1 MKLPILYKRDV
12 LGKILT
18 WTVEVDQDK
27 YRTISGYI
35 DGVQSTSEWTTCYAK
50 NVGKKNETTP
60 DQQALLEAQAM
71 HKKKKEGG
79 RFENIEDVDNP
90 IFFKPMLANKWE
102 DRKDK
107 VTYPLFS
114 QPKLDGIRCIIRA
127 DGMWSR
133 NGKPI
138 ISAPHIYR
146 SIQHL
151 FEENPDLVLDG
162 ELYADKFANDFNKI
176 CSLVKKT
183 KPTMADL
190 AESARSIEYHIYDIP
205 SVDDVFSVRISTL
218 WAMFR
223 DKKFEDTNCKY
234 VFTQMITDETEVQT
248 YYEQYVDEG
257 YEGQMIRTNEKYE
270 NKRSN
275 TLLKHKSF
283 IDEEYTILDV
293 HEGKGDREGM
303 VGHMVFANKDGR
315 TFHSNVKANWEEL
328 TEMWRNRNS
337 LIGKEATIK
346 YFNLT
351 PGESPVP
358 RFPYVISIRDYE

>member
-1 MKLPILYKRDV
+1 MIKLPILYKRDV

-50 NVGKKNETTP
+50 NIGKKNETTP

-79 RFENIEDVDNP
+79 RFENIEDIDNP

-190 AESARSIEYHIYDIP
+190 AESAKSIEYHIYDLP
-205 SVDDVFSVRISTL
+205 SYDDVFLFRYLKLSELQISYCCKLVPTITCS
-218 WAMFR
+218 
-223 DKKFEDTNCKY
+223 DEDTIQ
-234 VFTQMITDETEVQT
+234 F
-248 YYEQYVDEG
+248 YYNQYVEQG
-257 YEGQMIRTNEKYE
+257 YEGQMLRTNEKYE
-270 NKRSN
+270 SKRSN

-351 PGESPVP
+351 PDGIP
-358 RFPYVISIRDYE
+358 RFPYVIAIRDYE

>member
-50 NVGKKNETTP
+50 NIGKKNETTP

-102 DRKDK
+102 DRQDK

-114 QPKLDGIRCIIRA
+114 QPKLDGIRCIVRA

-138 ISAPHIYR
+138 ISAPHIFR

-190 AESARSIEYHIYDIP
+190 AESAKSIEYHIYDIP
-205 SVDDVFSVRISTL
+205 SVDDVFLKRFEILSELFRNDDGINESCVLVKTSVVGSLIS
-218 WAMFR
+218 
-223 DKKFEDTNCKY
+223 
-234 VFTQMITDETEVQT
+234 VQSL
-248 YYEQYVDEG
+248 YEQYVDEG
-257 YEGQMIRTNEKYE
+257 YEGQMLRTNEKYE
-270 NKRSN
+270 SKRSN

-303 VGHMVFANKDGR
+303 VGHMVFANKEGR

-328 TEMWRNRNS
+328 TEMWKDRHS
-337 LIGKEATIK
+337 LVGKQATIK

-351 PGESPVP
+351 PDNIP
-358 RFPYVISIRDYE
+358 RFPYVIAIRDYE

>member
-1 MKLPILYKRDV
+1 MIKLPTLYKRDV

-18 WTVEVDQDK
+18 WSVEVDQDK
-27 YRTISGYI
+27 YRTFSGYI
-35 DGVQSTSEWTTCYAK
+35 DGVVSYSEWTTCYAK
-50 NVGKKNETTP
+50 NTGKKNETTP
-60 DQQALLEAQAM
+60 NQQALLEAQAM

-79 RFENIEDVDNP
+79 RFENIGDIDNP
-90 IFFKPMLANKWE
+90 VFFKPMLAHKWE

-107 VTYPLFS
+107 VIYPLFS
-114 QPKLDGIRCIIRA
+114 QPKLDGIRCIVRA

-138 ISAPHIYR
+138 ISAPHIFR

-205 SVDDVFSVRISTL
+205 SVDDVFSVRILTL
-218 WAMFR
+218 LHMWMRR
-223 DKKFEDTNCKY
+223 DFDGTNCKI
-234 VFTQMITDETEVQT
+234 VDTFTIYDEIEVQI
-248 YYEQYVDEG
+248 YYEQYIDKG
-257 YEGQMIRTNEKYE
+257 YEGQMIRTDEKYE

-293 HEGKGDREGM
+293 HEGKGDRNGM
-303 VGHMVFANKDGR
+303 VGHMVFANKDGKI
-315 TFHSNVKANWEEL
+315 FHSNVKANWEEL
-328 TEMWRNRNS
+328 TEMWKNRHS

-351 PGESPVP
+351 PDGIP
-358 RFPYVISIRDYE
+358 RFPYVIKIDRWD